1 MCRQTLNRHPQQRS
15 HAMPEYLRAQ
25 AVEYLSLDLAHVT
38 SPTVPDGEAMFVM
51 TIRPEAGQ
59 SWQ

>member
-1 MCRQTLNRHPQQRS
+1 
-15 HAMPEYLRAQ
+15 MPEYLRAQ